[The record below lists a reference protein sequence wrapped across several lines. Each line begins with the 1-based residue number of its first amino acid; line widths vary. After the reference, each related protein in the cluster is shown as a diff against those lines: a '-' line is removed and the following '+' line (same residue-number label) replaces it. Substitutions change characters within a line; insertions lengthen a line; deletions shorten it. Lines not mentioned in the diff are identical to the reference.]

1 MKFYLSNDVIWLD
14 KIIVTGTL
22 DNAEFVVTGDVLK
35 LIFYHL
41 GSAAVFGTSARI
53 AASLLAKHPMSVFP
67 KIGMIGGTGL
77 GYTIL
82 YRLSMDNLS

>member
-1 MKFYLSNDVIWLD
+1 M
-14 KIIVTGTL
+14 
-22 DNAEFVVTGDVLK
+22 
-35 LIFYHL
+35 
-41 GSAAVFGTSARI
+41 FGTSARI
-53 AASLLAKHPMSVFP
+53 AASLLAKHPMSVFT